1 MLVLSRKINES
12 IKIQDNIKVTIVSIE
27 GDRVKLGIEAPKEI
41 AVNREEVYE
50 RIIKNKLK

>member
-50 RIIKNKLK
+50 RIVKNKLK

>member
-1 MLVLSRKINES
+1 MLVLSRKINEA

-41 AVNREEVYE
+41 PVNREEVYE
-50 RIIKNKLK
+50 RIVKNKLK

>member
-41 AVNREEVYE
+41 PVNREEVYE
-50 RIIKNKLK
+50 RIVKNKLK

>member
-41 AVNREEVYE
+41 AVNREEVYD
-50 RIIKNKLK
+50 RIVKNKLK